1 MLKAMSTYSFVR
13 ERLHPGLLDGMARA
27 GAEAIEIFAFRGHFD
42 HANRRHHVV
51 EIAQWF
57 KATGATLHSVHSPMF
72 SSYEWGRRDMDPINI
87 ADPERKGRIDA
98 MDEIKR
104 ALEVAEHVPFRFL
117 VQHVGVGNETA
128 DDRKFDAAMS
138 SIEHLRAFAKP
149 LGVRL
154 LLENIPNELSTPDKL
169 LELLHVA
176 HFDDVGICFDVGH
189 AHIMTNV
196 AAAFESLKSRIQST
210 HVHDNNGDRDAH
222 LWPGDG
228 NIDWPHTIEMLRSAP
243 NTPPLLLEIEGE
255 NKTMQQL
262 EKSMSEAYQKLE
274 GIGKS

>member
-1 MLKAMSTYSFVR
+1 MLKAMSTYAFVR
-13 ERLHPGLLDGMARA
+13 ERLHPGLLDGLVRA

-42 HANRRHHVV
+42 YANRRQHVV

-57 KATGATLHSVHSPMF
+57 KAGTVTLHSVHSPMY
-72 SSYEWGRRDMDPINI
+72 SSYEWGRRDTEPINI
-87 ADPERKGRIDA
+87 ANPERKGRIEA

-104 ALEVAEHVPFRFL
+104 ALEIAEHVPFRFL
-117 VQHVGVGNETA
+117 VQHVGVGGEYF
-128 DDRKFDAAMS
+128 DDKKFDAAMS
-138 SIEHLRAFAKP
+138 SVEHLRAFAKP

-176 HFDDVGICFDVGH
+176 HFDDVGICFDTGH
-189 AHIMTNV
+189 AHIMSNV
-196 AAAFESLKSRIQST
+196 AASFETLKPRIQST

-222 LWPGDG
+222 LWPGEG
-228 NIDWPHTIEMLRSAP
+228 NIDWPHTMEMLRSAP

-255 NKTMQQL
+255 HKT
-262 EKSMSEAYQKLE
+262 EKQITGGMSEAYKKLE
-274 GIGKS
+274 GN